1 MKMQSTE
8 ASKQEKIQTNRI
20 KQISWNRLFVVVADK
35 DHRTIGVRSGGGG
48 NLGNPSGDLVHP
60 ELFWSQGTLIFLILR
75 GLTLVP
81 CILTCA
87 DTWQLSIL
95 PQSLTNS
102 CSVWLTGA
110 FYCFFSDGRGRDA
123 VNNFIQL
130 FIFLVMVAMPAEG
143 LSFLHF
149 DLKQK
154 SLSLVNHFSECVHE
168 PLNSTDCFLL

>member
-1 MKMQSTE
+1 MERVLEAKRTSLRWAMST
-8 ASKQEKIQTNRI
+8 ACPHSTVTLMTKTYLTDCPPWRCSPLKHWGSKQEKTQTNRI

-35 DHRTIGVRSGGGG
+35 DHRTIGVWSGGGG
-48 NLGNPSGDLVHP
+48 NLGNPSGDLVRP
-60 ELFWSQGTLIFLILR
+60 ELFCSQGTLIFLILR

-110 FYCFFSDGRGRDA
+110 FYWFFWWTWQRCR
-123 VNNFIQL
+123 
-130 FIFLVMVAMPAEG
+130 
-143 LSFLHF
+143 
-149 DLKQK
+149 K
-154 SLSLVNHFSECVHE
+154 
-168 PLNSTDCFLL
+168 